1 MSHPADPVAGDPP
14 AGRQGN
20 QDHSSIVGSGHPCHN
35 RADAAPRRE
44 TLMPTRRRVRGLLLA
59 LTLVV
64 AACGPANPSGSSAP
78 STSPSSGPPSASPSA
93 TGPGPSGSQAP
104 NPSAD
109 AAVYDQ
115 INAQV
120 RAIRGLDEK
129 QKVTPQILSPEAMAD
144 LLKKQLQTES
154 PPEQVAAYER
164 LYHDLGVLPKDQTL
178 NEVYLDL
185 LTSQVAGLYVP
196 TDKTLYVVSKAGGV
210 GPLEKVLYAHEYTH
224 ALQDQNFDLVKF
236 QPDSLSDQSDE
247 QLARQ
252 ALVEGDAY
260 VTMTYWMQQHLTPAE
275 MGVVLAQG
283 GDQEAQDALKRIPPL
298 VAAQILF
305 AALNGTV
312 WVLGVQVQGGFGAV
326 DAAFANPPVSTE
338 QVLHPEKWASHEP
351 PIEVKLPA
359 DLASRLGSG
368 WKVGLED
375 TFGEHQLGVWIS
387 ASVPLGGLPDP
398 PPPGA
403 VGWGGDRRALLDG
416 PNGSWA
422 VVFKTEWDTPQDAV
436 EFETAIAPRVAAAA
450 GPGQVL
456 PGEGGAVR
464 WLVIGSDDAVL
475 GKVANV
481 LGLAG

>member
-1 MSHPADPVAGDPP
+1 M
-14 AGRQGN
+14 
-20 QDHSSIVGSGHPCHN
+20 
-35 RADAAPRRE
+35 
-44 TLMPTRRRVRGLLLA
+44 TPTRRRVRAAFLA
-59 LTLVV
+59 LTLAVV
-64 AACGPANPSGSSAP
+64 ACGPANPPGSAAP
-78 STSPSSGPPSASPSA
+78 SGPASSP
-93 TGPGPSGSQAP
+93 TGSP
-104 NPSAD
+104 NPTASAGAPGSLAPGGSAD
-109 AAVYDQ
+109 AAVYEG

-120 RAIRGLDEK
+120 RAIRGLAEK
-129 QKVTPQILSPEAMAD
+129 QKVTPQIYSPAQMAE

-164 LYHDLGVLPKDQTL
+164 LYHALGVLPKDQTL
-178 NEVYLDL
+178 SDVYVDL
-185 LTSQVAGLYVP
+185 LTSQVGGLYVP

-210 GPLEKVLYAHEYTH
+210 GPLEKVLYSHEYTH
-224 ALQDQNFDLVKF
+224 ALQDQNFNLVAF

-260 VTMTYWMQQHLTPAE
+260 VTMTYWMQAHLSPAE
-275 MGVVLAQG
+275 MGVVLQQG
-283 GDQEAQDALKRIPPL
+283 GDQAAEEALKRIPPL

-305 AALNGTV
+305 AALQGTV
-312 WVLGVQVQGGFGAV
+312 WVLGVQMQGGFEAV
-326 DAAFANPPVSTE
+326 DAAFRNPPISTE

-351 PIEVKLPA
+351 PIEVTLPA

-368 WKVGLED
+368 WKVRLQD

-387 ASVPLGGLPDP
+387 AAVPLGGLPP
-398 PPPGA
+398 PPPAGA
-403 VGWGGDRRALLDG
+403 SGWGGDRMALLDG

-422 VVFKTEWDTPQDAV
+422 VVFKTAWDTAKDAA
-436 EFETAIAPRVAAAA
+436 EFETAIAPRVAGAA

-456 PGEGGAVR
+456 PGEGGTVR
-464 WLVIGSDDAVL
+464 WIVIGSDDAVL